1 MLHTPVTAVDIL
13 LAGLIDYA
21 GLFPPANLDMR
32 PAVQNY
38 LRYLQGRHEHVLG
51 RFIVDLSRVDE
62 LRATAGADLA
72 DLRVSVLVPP
82 YPDLSQVS
90 SLFAAGLPIQAIE
103 FKYASPA
110 DVKSLMESVPHG
122 VEAYFEVPVTWTDSS
137 LLSAISDAGAR
148 VKLRMGGVVAESFPS
163 SKATAAMLA
172 ELATRH
178 ISFKATGGLHH
189 PIRSRHH
196 LTYEVNSPVG
206 MMHGFLNFAF
216 AAVLLHH
223 GGAGGEALH
232 ILEEEDRHAWRVAPD
247 AISCR
252 AFLWNRDQLADTR
265 KNFWHRFGSCS
276 FEEPIRDLEAMGWL

>member
-1 MLHTPVTAVDIL
+1 MLHTPATAVDIL
-13 LAGLIDYA
+13 FAGLIDYA

-38 LRYLQGRHEHVLG
+38 LRYREGRHEHMLG

-62 LRATAGADLA
+62 LRATAGDDLA
-72 DLRVSVLVPP
+72 DLRVSVLAPP
-82 YPDLSQVS
+82 NPDLSQLS
-90 SLFAAGLPIQAIE
+90 SLLAAGLSIEAIE

-110 DVKSLMESVPHG
+110 DVKSLIESVPRG

-148 VKLRMGGVVAESFPS
+148 VKLRMGGVVAETFPS
-163 SKATAAMLA
+163 SKATAVMLA
-172 ELATRH
+172 ELVARH

-196 LTYEVNSPVG
+196 FTYELNSPVG

-232 ILEEEDRHAWRVAPD
+232 ILEEEDPHAWRVAPD

-276 FEEPIRDLEAMGWL
+276 FEEPIRDLEALGWL